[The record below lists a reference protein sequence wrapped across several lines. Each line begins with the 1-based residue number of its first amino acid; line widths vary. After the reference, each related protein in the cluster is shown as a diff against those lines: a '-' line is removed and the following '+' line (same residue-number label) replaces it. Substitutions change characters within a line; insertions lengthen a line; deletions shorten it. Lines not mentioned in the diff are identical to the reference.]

1 MTAAEHHIDLPID
14 MARDEREGMTSVRGM
29 LLSLAVSLPMWA
41 LAIVLVMWL
50 L

>member
-1 MTAAEHHIDLPID
+1 VTSAEHRIDVPID

-29 LLSLAVSLPMWA
+29 LLSLAVSLPAWA
-41 LAIVLVMWL
+41 LAIVLVIWL